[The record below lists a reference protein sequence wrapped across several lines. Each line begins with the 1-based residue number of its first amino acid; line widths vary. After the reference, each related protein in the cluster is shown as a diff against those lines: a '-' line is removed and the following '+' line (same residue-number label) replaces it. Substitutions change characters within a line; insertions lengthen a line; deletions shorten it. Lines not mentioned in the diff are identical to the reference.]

1 MKRIQP
7 TITILFLLA
16 SVLAVSLFSAG
27 CGGSQARNGEEPVA
41 MVEPA
46 ADAEPA
52 AATQPDAAEE
62 RPRRVELEQQERNLT
77 ERMLELERRMDAV
90 QQREEELTRRE
101 ATIDDRRIEPV
112 AAQPPAT
119 VAVVAPRPEPQP
131 RTIFVTLPVETAL
144 AVEFLDGL
152 SSETSVTGDPFLA
165 LVIDDVIRDGHVV
178 VPAGAEVRGTVAAAV
193 PQKKIGG
200 QAQLALDFQQL
211 TLPDGQRVDL
221 MARLDEAG
229 KKQTKKDA
237 VTIGGSAA
245 GGAILGR
252 VLSKNDKTKGT
263 AIGAVLGAAI
273 GTAVASKNAGD
284 PVVIEPGTTAELILE
299 APVQVAVLE
308 QPEPAALAR
317 SR

>member
-1 MKRIQP
+1 
-7 TITILFLLA
+7 
-16 SVLAVSLFSAG
+16 
-27 CGGSQARNGEEPVA
+27 
-41 MVEPA
+41 
-46 ADAEPA
+46 
-52 AATQPDAAEE
+52 
-62 RPRRVELEQQERNLT
+62 
-77 ERMLELERRMDAV
+77 
-90 QQREEELTRRE
+90 
-101 ATIDDRRIEPV
+101 
-112 AAQPPAT
+112 
-119 VAVVAPRPEPQP
+119 
-131 RTIFVTLPVETAL
+131 VETAL

-152 SSETSVTGDPFLA
+152 SSESSVAGDPFLA
-165 LVIDDVIRDGHVV
+165 LVIDDVVHDGLVV

-200 QAQLALDFQQL
+200 QAQLALDFQLL

-229 KKQTKKDA
+229 EKQTKKDA

-308 QPEPAALAR
+308 LPEPAALAR